1 MIAKITLYDGT
12 VYKIASKTA
21 DTEDGL
27 YVGRIKNEL
36 AIASAMKSSGNPPA
50 NINLTVLNYDNFIL
64 HTKDLWGAE
73 LYIENENN
81 VSWLGKITYAN
92 FDADGNLYVTA
103 SEKTAPELELQ
114 LPDEVRQVYT
124 VDENF
129 HQSSV
134 TMTIPLLIGGTTQNP
149 ISLSTILIDKTNGIY
164 LICAGEIRSVVRVL
178 NGSEPLP
185 SSAYTAYTG
194 TSVQTEHPGFAYVKI
209 SEEYRTNDDG
219 SYAEINVDVVGLKL
233 GNYTEE
239 ECRNPA
245 RFLYHFLTTPSSGVN
260 GWGCGIDP
268 ELIDSNSF
276 DSAITLCAAL
286 GFKLDGIMWLRQS
299 AQSWIDQI
307 CQTMHARYSI
317 NANGKRSLFIDYAG
331 LSSKKTFDRSNM
343 KVEGHGRKNY
353 TGAVYNKGIISYDY
367 NPITGLF
374 LQTAQYENPSS
385 IAQIGEQK
393 FVGESYLIRDPAT
406 ALAAL
411 EYECKRSLSS
421 SESIEFTTD
430 ETETTL
436 RAGDVIT
443 INRTDLGVNGSYQI
457 SSISTTDFIS
467 EITAVKFDTSVF
479 VVTGTTSSVNW
490 SNEKNITPSMA
501 PGAATNLSL
510 STGVD
515 MNDDGTGTPYIEG
528 TFRVPDG
535 GWLAAAV
542 QFGETVSPSD
552 WTELSLITDGRFR
565 ISPVKA
571 GTVYS
576 VRVRMITATGHSDYI
591 SGQIRA
597 EGDTD
602 APGIPNLVASS
613 YLKTIRIHVSLS
625 NPPSDLAGFEIY
637 RSNIDGAYGDK
648 IGYVSAVKGEGTY
661 IDITAA
667 NYLTNF
673 YYSAKAID
681 RWGNASDYSS
691 QAVANCAKIQASEL
705 EADLVISGVFE
716 TTRNVGVNND
726 GVRFDNTG
734 IEVWCLHNKIIDLN
748 ASGNSTI
755 GGWIIGQNS
764 LYNGNLELNSTGVI
778 GTRDFASGHKGY
790 QLYANG
796 NAEFNDI
803 VARGV
808 IKSTL
813 FSYDEISVVGGQ
825 QLISKGGVVAES
837 YNPMLFI
844 EKYSSPILNT
854 EYAVL
859 NRINDSSYSRETRD
873 FENYQDY
880 YGYENALWQ
889 RACEILDYSIFA
901 ESIRHEE
908 DYSVAAATAE
918 LQECF
923 TLLNLINDSAY
934 TMPSLSSSTT
944 YVQYVALEH
953 GYWDSISDINDDP
966 PAFKPSISVDDAVI
980 YLKKNDDFSAGD
992 IVRIKDGIIH
1002 DYWGKVKAKGSD
1014 GSGKF
1019 ISIVAQHGSIFNME
1033 AGQTV
1038 VNYGQPLTGGIILDG
1053 TSPKIDLFRHNG
1065 SPWLGTNLLGRIGNL
1080 KGANGISSDAIGF
1093 FFGNS
1098 DRSVPNRH
1106 YIMWNDNTDELE
1118 ISGKLKAATGTFSG
1132 ELLAASGSF
1141 SGRVV
1146 AESGVIGKFE
1156 LINGVLTY
1164 TKNNLDFND
1173 GSIVIQNPNVV
1184 IEGQNAGSF
1193 KTMLTLGG
1201 MKSEINFS
1209 NASNRGSYV
1218 IETGLNLDSSS
1229 SHYGDVE
1236 TQYSHVAQNRLS
1248 QSNVIISNGY
1258 IDINTYNRTTASAAW
1273 NRTANFGI
1281 SAGGISQTYK
1291 ENNFDRT
1298 MQTSAF
1304 GFSINDSI
1312 TGNRCS
1318 LTPTELFIGSNSASI
1333 NLSINNTSAISGN
1346 LIKCHTIGL
1355 NGSGTG
1361 TIKTIG
1367 IALDSSYASS
1377 VPVVNIGVPSA
1388 SYMAFST
1395 AGKISVGGVNGNLE
1409 VTGYVKSNTLSTGAV
1424 SSSNGVL
1431 TGSAEESKTNI
1442 RNVSVLN
1449 RLKFLRVMQWKYK
1462 TDLNTLHI
1470 GPMAKDFNT
1479 LFKVNKESGEGIN
1492 YTDSIGVALKAVQE
1506 LQEELDDLKRKHR
1519 SLKRI
1524 LLMKKTIT
1532 ENDFLQDRDFFVN
1545 LLIEKEKEVVD
1556 RIKNKTR
1563 RHILERLDYIRME
1576 KEFNK

>member
-36 AIASAMKSSGNPPA
+36 AIASAMKSSGNPPV

-134 TMTIPLLIGGTTQNP
+134 TMTIPLVIGGTTQNP

-185 SSAYTAYTG
+185 LSAYTAYTG

-260 GWGCGIDP
+260 GWGCGIDT

-276 DSAITLCAAL
+276 GSAITLCAAL

-542 QFGETVSPSD
+542 QFSEAESLSD

-571 GTVYS
+571 GTVYF

-591 SGQIRA
+591 TGQIRA

-602 APGIPNLVASS
+602 APGIPAVVAST
-613 YLKTIRIHVSLS
+613 YLKTIRVNVTLS

-734 IEVWCLHNKIIDLN
+734 IEVWSLHNKIIDLN

-825 QLISKGGVVAES
+825 QLISRGGVVTES

-844 EKYSSPILNT
+844 EKYSSSILDT
-854 EYAVL
+854 EYAAL
-859 NRINDSSYSRETRD
+859 NQINDSSYNRETRD

-880 YGYENALWQ
+880 YSYKYALWQ
-889 RACEILDYSIFA
+889 RACDILDYSIFA

-923 TLLNLINDSAY
+923 TLLNLINDSSY
-934 TMPSLSSSTT
+934 SMPALSNSTT
-944 YVQYVALEH
+944 YAQYVTLEH

-992 IVRIKDGIIH
+992 IVRIKDGINH

-1014 GSGKF
+1014 GSRKF

-1141 SGRVV
+1141 SGRIV

-1173 GSIVIQNPNVV
+1173 GNLIIQNPNA
-1184 IEGQNAGSF
+1184 ILEGTNIGSIRS
-1193 KTMLTLGG
+1193 MMTLGG
-1201 MKSEINFS
+1201 IKTEADLSRI
-1209 NASNRGSYV
+1209 NRGVYEIKS
-1218 IETGLNLDSSS
+1218 GLNLDISDIY
-1229 SHYGDVE
+1229 YGNVE
-1236 TQYSHVAQNRLS
+1236 TAYSKITNNQLYKGVCRIGYSYIGLTSYERSSVSGSWSLGSAMNIGDS
-1248 QSNVIISNGY
+1248 SIIS
-1258 IDINTYNRTTASAAW
+1258 TYTRSGLNRTLD
-1273 NRTANFGI
+1273 I
-1281 SAGGISQTYK
+1281 SPI
-1291 ENNFDRT
+1291 N
-1298 MQTSAF
+1298 
-1304 GFSINDSI
+1304 GFSITDNQSNRYSKLDFNRLIVGGFIDCDASNNNLVSVLEKVHSVSI
-1312 TGNRCS
+1312 LGN
-1318 LTPTELFIGSNSASI
+1318 GGGKSI
-1333 NLSINNTSAISGN
+1333 SMS
-1346 LIKCHTIGL
+1346 
-1355 NGSGTG
+1355 
-1361 TIKTIG
+1361 
-1367 IALDSSYASS
+1367 LDSSYGSV

-1563 RHILERLDYIRME
+1563 RHILERLDYIRMK

>member
-36 AIASAMKSSGNPPA
+36 AIASAMKSSGNPPV

-134 TMTIPLLIGGTTQNP
+134 TMTIPLVIGGTTQNP

-185 SSAYTAYTG
+185 LSAYTAYTG

-260 GWGCGIDP
+260 GWGCGIDT

-276 DSAITLCAAL
+276 GSAITLCAAL

-542 QFGETVSPSD
+542 QFSEAESLSD

-571 GTVYS
+571 GTVYF

-591 SGQIRA
+591 TGQIRA

-602 APGIPNLVASS
+602 APGIPAVVAST
-613 YLKTIRIHVSLS
+613 YLKTIRVNVTLS

-637 RSNIDGAYGDK
+637 RSNAEGIYGDK

-667 NYLTNF
+667 NYLTDF

-681 RWGNASDYSS
+681 RWGNASGYSS
-691 QAVANCAKIQASEL
+691 QSVANCAKIQASEL

-716 TTRNVGVNND
+716 TTRNVGVSND
-726 GVRFDNTG
+726 GVKFDNTG

-825 QLISKGGVVAES
+825 QLISRGGVVAES
-837 YNPMLFI
+837 YNPMLFV
-844 EKYSSPILNT
+844 EKYSSSILDT

-859 NRINDSSYSRETRD
+859 NQINDSSYNRETRD

-880 YGYENALWQ
+880 YSYEYALWQ
-889 RACEILDYSIFA
+889 RVCDILDYSIFA

-923 TLLNLINDSAY
+923 TLLNLINDSTY

-944 YVQYVALEH
+944 YVQYVALENN
-953 GYWDSISDINDDP
+953 YWVSVSEINDDP
-966 PAFKPSISVDDAVI
+966 PVFKPSISSDDAVV
-980 YLKKNDDFSAGD
+980 YLKENDDFSIGD
-992 IVRIKDGIIH
+992 IIRIKDGIIH

-1141 SGRVV
+1141 SGRVE
-1146 AESGVIGKFE
+1146 AESGKIGDFSLVSGFLSCESTSLGLNDAVMRLYNSTGDASRGFASLETKYT
-1156 LINGVLTY
+1156 LAGPIVNYTY
-1164 TKNNLDFND
+1164 TDGWVFTASMD
-1173 GSIVIQNPNVV
+1173 GSLMVKLTKSTTNKTAGISTSGLMA
-1184 IEGQNAGSF
+1184 IESVSNTTKRSIIADNQLGFLWNDATTSGSV
-1193 KTMLTLGG
+1193 KSLSLGANG
-1201 MKSEINFS
+1201 FS
-1209 NASNRGSYV
+1209 FANGS
-1218 IETGLNLDSSS
+1218 LDC
-1229 SHYGDVE
+1229 
-1236 TQYSHVAQNRLS
+1236 RLS
-1248 QSNVIISNGY
+1248 PTGFHQSGANNQYVDYALSGDTGSVITFNRVYGFN
-1258 IDINTYNRTTASAAW
+1258 IN
-1273 NRTANFGI
+1273 
-1281 SAGGISQTYK
+1281 
-1291 ENNFDRT
+1291 
-1298 MQTSAF
+1298 
-1304 GFSINDSI
+1304 
-1312 TGNRCS
+1312 C
-1318 LTPTELFIGSNSASI
+1318 
-1333 NLSINNTSAISGN
+1333 
-1346 LIKCHTIGL
+1346 
-1355 NGSGTG
+1355 
-1361 TIKTIG
+1361 KTIG
-1367 IALDSSYASS
+1367 EYVSIDA
-1377 VPVVNIGVPSA
+1377 NGN
-1388 SYMAFST
+1388 
-1395 AGKISVGGVNGNLE
+1395 ISVSG
-1409 VTGYVKSNTLSTGAV
+1409 TIT
-1424 SSSNGVL
+1424 SSRG
-1431 TGSAEESKTNI
+1431 TCQGSAEETKTNI
-1442 RNVSVLN
+1442 KNVSVLN
-1449 RLKFLRVMQWKYK
+1449 RLKSLRVMQWKYK

-1492 YTDSIGVALKAVQE
+1492 YTDSIGVALRAVQE

-1545 LLIEKEKEVVD
+1545 LSIEKEKEVVN

-1563 RHILERLDYIRME
+1563 KRILERLDYIRME